1 MEFIEKNASSDLDD
15 SAKALLEKYA
25 TNKFGLIALL
35 GEAKYNEE
43 VEALKKC

>member
-25 TNKFGLIALL
+25 SNKFGLIALL
-35 GEAKYNEE
+35 GEEKYNEE
-43 VEALKKC
+43 IEVLKKC